1 MLNVRRDCIGLT
13 LDEIKRRME
22 YLFGTD
28 HKKEK
33 FTYNEILNFLNEV
46 YFHYDDIVEVEK
58 QLKG

>member
-1 MLNVRRDCIGLT
+1 MLNVRRDCIGLS

-22 YLFGTD
+22 YLFGTEP
-28 HKKEK
+28 KKDK

-46 YFHYDDIVEVEK
+46 YFHYDAMVELDK